1 MRILFIKQSGDCS
14 PIAVLIDHI
23 CSFSGKNEK
32 LLSRQN
38 RIPKLLGQERKTC
51 SCGATRLDD
60 LCKSTARSRQTPR
73 LREIRSVILSCVH
86 AIRRFCSRRSCISGA
101 HTLVLPFRTLCSRDF
116 WIPPSLSA
124 YRVRAPYPQSPGS
137 PTISDCPQ
145 TSIRSGTVAAAIP
158 PSATLCVPCTGS
170 TYSSSAVCSADSI
183 ARRFRFVKRKFC
195 KIILKLQNYRIRR
208 QYID

>member
-23 CSFSGKNEK
+23 CSFSGRNEK

-51 SCGATRLDD
+51 SCDATRLDD

-86 AIRRFCSRRSCISGA
+86 AIRRFCLRRSCISGA

-116 WIPPSLSA
+116 GFHHRSRHIAFVRHIPKAPAVPPFLIALRRPFDPVPSLPQFHHLRLSVC
-124 YRVRAPYPQSPGS
+124 RVRDLLTRP
-137 PTISDCPQ
+137 
-145 TSIRSGTVAAAIP
+145 
-158 PSATLCVPCTGS
+158 L
-170 TYSSSAVCSADSI
+170 
-183 ARRFRFVKRKFC
+183 RFVLP
-195 KIILKLQNYRIRR
+195 IV
-208 QYID
+208 

>member
-124 YRVRAPYPQSPGS
+124 YRVRAPYPQSPAVPPFLIALRRPFDPVPS
-137 PTISDCPQ
+137 PPQ
-145 TSIRSGTVAAAIP
+145 FHHLRLS
-158 PSATLCVPCTGS
+158 
-170 TYSSSAVCSADSI
+170 VCRVRDLLT
-183 ARRFRFVKRKFC
+183 RPLRFVLS
-195 KIILKLQNYRIRR
+195 IV
-208 QYID
+208 